1 MRDSQFISP
10 EDKSKNRIATAAGLV
25 ISIHVLGV
33 FFPEQMWGAHYLSF
47 LPGWLMLALI
57 GFSISGITL
66 IWNSTGEVLSH
77 SNFESEKLWERL
89 CWIIPLLAG
98 AFANLTPIFRDVY
111 GDSYYIAKELE
122 VLVKEWTPEMTAA
135 ALNYDPFVPKEGIRT
150 FYSLANFLGYAF
162 EISSATV
169 IKYLQVFL
177 IIVFNWLWL
186 RLVTK
191 SCKGFNTRIVLA
203 VVGFLVPV
211 GLVFHQHYET
221 YALPL
226 TLFMGFVL
234 LLKVFFEKREFIYL
248 VALIVYLIIGLKF
261 HISFWLLSPA
271 LILATLFF
279 LSNHQQRLNAIL
291 KPKTV
296 LWLMVV
302 PGILLVAAIYLWK
315 GSVNGTR
322 LAPPD
327 NLYDALFV
335 TTFPLEAAPY
345 DRYKLFGFSHICDY
359 FQVLFNWSPI
369 SWFLIIVAVLS
380 KKFKSSLTPF
390 NLTLLVVFVAML
402 CWFFILNPL
411 LGMSADW
418 DLFSFPAIILM
429 AIGAQLFAS
438 METEKWAGKLG
449 ATALC
454 LSLLNIP
461 VFMVNASQSML
472 SDRYEALFRN
482 DFKHFWIGSS
492 TLFEVA
498 AELESNPV
506 ERLQRQTKVI
516 NDMKPYA
523 IPNRDLEYAEVLR
536 QTGISYGGVGDFSRA
551 LELHK
556 AAESYQPNLKK
567 NIFDMI
573 VVYFKLNRPAEA
585 LPYLDRHIANQYPS
599 RRKATLMA
607 IHVSIAAGDY
617 NRARF
622 YCSSFLQ
629 QSPEDKFILTV
640 FNVLNSGIPSEAIKF
655 FAKS

>member
-1 MRDSQFISP
+1 VPDQRFISP
-10 EDKSKNRIATAAGLV
+10 EAKSKNRIAVAAGLV
-25 ISIHVLGV
+25 ISIHVLGIL
-33 FFPEQMWGAHYLSF
+33 FPEQMWGAHYLSF
-47 LPGWLMLALI
+47 LPGWHILAFI
-57 GFSISGITL
+57 GFAISGIVL
-66 IWNSTGEVLSH
+66 SWNSSGESFLFSK
-77 SNFESEKLWERL
+77 SDSESIWGRL

-98 AFANLTPIFRDVY
+98 AFTNLTPIFRDVY
-111 GDSYYIAKELE
+111 GDSYYIVKELE
-122 VLVKEWTPEMTAA
+122 VFVKEWTPEMTAA
-135 ALNYDPFVPKEGIRT
+135 ALNFDPFVPKEGIRT
-150 FYSLANFLGYAF
+150 FYNLANFLGYVF
-162 EISSATV
+162 EVSSASV
-169 IKYLQVFL
+169 IRYLQVFL

-191 SCKGFNTRIVLA
+191 SCKKFNTRIVLA
-203 VVGFLVPV
+203 AVGFFVPV
-211 GLVFHQHYET
+211 GLAFHQHYET

-234 LLKVFFEKREFIYL
+234 LLKVYFEKLEFAYL
-248 VALIVYLIIGLKF
+248 VALIAYVLIGLKF

-271 LILATLFF
+271 LIVATLFY
-279 LSNHQQRLNAIL
+279 LSKYQKRLNAVL

-296 LWLMVV
+296 LWLLIL
-302 PGILLVAAIYLWK
+302 PGIVLVAVIYIWK

-335 TTFPLEAAPY
+335 PTFPLEAAPY
-345 DRYKLFGFSHICDY
+345 NRYSLFNLAHICDY
-359 FQVLFNWSPI
+359 LQVLFNWSPV

-380 KKFKSSLTPF
+380 RKFISSLTPF

-418 DLFSFPAIILM
+418 DLFSFPAIVLM
-429 AIGAQLFAS
+429 AIAAQLFAS
-438 METEKWAGKLG
+438 METEKWVGKLG

-454 LSLLNIP
+454 LCLLNIP
-461 VFMVNASQSML
+461 VFIVNANQSML
-472 SDRYEALFRN
+472 SDRYEVLFRN

-498 AELESNPV
+498 AELESDPV

-523 IPNRDLEYAEVLR
+523 IPNRDLEYAEILR
-536 QTGISYGGVGDFSRA
+536 QTGVSYGGVGDFAGA
-551 LELHK
+551 LEFHK
-556 AAESYQPNLKK
+556 LSERYEPNLKK

-573 VVYFKLNRPAEA
+573 VVYFKLNRPVEA
-585 LPYLDRHIANQYPS
+585 VPYFDKHIANQYPS

-607 IHVSIAAGDY
+607 VHVCIAAGNFD
-617 NRARF
+617 RARF
-622 YCSSFLQ
+622 YCSSFIQ
-629 QSPEDKFILTV
+629 QSPQDKFVLTI
-640 FNVLNSGIPSEAIKF
+640 FNVLNSSSPSEAIKF